1 MLLLGHLTKFRRQS
15 EVVVLDFRESLPVAC
30 VLCLQQR
37 IAQLNDGALVLDPR
51 AARRNACPLAK
62 TEAVSRSEIRTHF
75 MVDILSY
82 ARRPQHNKSLEIS

>member
-37 IAQLNDGALVLDPR
+37 IAQLNDGALVRARVPPGETPVRWRKQKLSAGVKSGPISWWISFLTLD
-51 AARRNACPLAK
+51 ARSITNR
-62 TEAVSRSEIRTHF
+62 
-75 MVDILSY
+75 
-82 ARRPQHNKSLEIS
+82 